1 MGVIVTGHNSP
12 TGFQNSEAVTVSNL
26 NSHVNDSSFDTTAV
40 DNSSIELTNNDQ
52 QLRLKDSSSTTTGTT
67 LGKLQYIGTNKVLGR
82 TSASDG
88 VVEQL
93 DIVGSTGVLL
103 DEDTMTSNSAVK
115 GASQQSIKSYV
126 DNFGVKTTM
135 LSYRGDPITL
145 SDNDDGN
152 TQIPLDFDHL
162 IEAELADPDSNTTDI
177 NDCGVAFPSTNQ
189 FTLPEGTYDIQI
201 NAYVGLNTSNNNT
214 PGLNAIGWLNRVSD
228 NHVLFVTNVVEMS
241 DSVSQRQGS
250 HAFAFGRV
258 KITATA
264 VSNGDNKFDL
274 RFFKDQQGTAQ
285 IGAYNA
291 ITHNPHEPAAT
302 VTITKVG
309 T

>member
-1 MGVIVTGHNSP
+1 MGVIKSGHNSAGYP
-12 TGFQNSEAVTVSNL
+12 NNFGASDAVTADSL
-26 NSHVNDSSFDTTAV
+26 NDHVNDSTFDTTAV
-40 DNSSIELTNNDQ
+40 DDSTLEVYNSGAKI
-52 QLRLKDSSSTTTGTT
+52 RVKDDGIT
-67 LGKLQYIGTNKVLGR
+67 LAKIQNISAFKVLGR
-82 TSASDG
+82 LTGSGA
-88 VVEQL
+88 VEEL
-93 DIVGSTGVLL
+93 DIVGNSGILL
-103 DEDTMTSNSAVK
+103 DEDGMGSNANTR

-135 LSYRGDPITL
+135 LSYRGDPIQL